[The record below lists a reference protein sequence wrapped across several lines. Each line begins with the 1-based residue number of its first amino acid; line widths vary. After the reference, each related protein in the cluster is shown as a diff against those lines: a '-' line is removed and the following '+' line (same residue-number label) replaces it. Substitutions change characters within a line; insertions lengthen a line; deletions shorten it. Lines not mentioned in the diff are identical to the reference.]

1 MPRKRVRVSETSF
14 ADKLHGADD
23 EPISHFFE
31 NNFEAKPV
39 WAGIYESVRDTVFP
53 PRLPPLE
60 LTSTPIPT
68 PDRMAAK
75 TNPWAIGTATI
86 ANGGILAMIFLMGL
100 GSTIN
105 HFPKSPVGIDVHLS
119 DFTLFASS
127 RAAARGGGGGGAN
140 DLTDPIAGRLP
151 KRESMPVTPPQ
162 VQLFENPKLAMDP
175 AIAVPLAIKL
185 PDDPSLL
192 NIGVHSSP
200 NVRLASNGP
209 GTRAGIGTGSDGG
222 DGPGKGPGYGP
233 GFERGT
239 GGMIYRAG
247 AGGVSNPILV
257 VAPEAEF
264 SDEARRSKYQGVC
277 VISVIVDSHGYPQNP
292 RVVQSLGMGL
302 DEKALA
308 AVQGYRFKPA
318 MKDGRPVAVMV
329 TVQVNF
335 RLF

>member
-1 MPRKRVRVSETSF
+1 M
-14 ADKLHGADD
+14 LHSADD
-23 EPISHFFE
+23 EPVSRYFE
-31 NNFEAKPV
+31 NSLEEKPI
-39 WAGIYESVRDTVFP
+39 WAGLYESVRDAVFP

-60 LTSTPIPT
+60 LTSTPIAT

-86 ANGGILAMIFLMGL
+86 ANGGILALIFLMGL
-100 GSTIN
+100 GSTMS
-105 HFPKSPVGIDVHLS
+105 HLPKSPVGIDIHLS
-119 DFTLFASS
+119 DFKLFAPS
-127 RAAARGGGGGGAN
+127 RAAAGGGGGGGAN
-140 DLTDPIAGRLP
+140 DLTDPIVGRTP
-151 KRESMPVTPPQ
+151 KQEITPVTPLQ
-162 VQLFENPKLAMDP
+162 VQRFENPKLAMDP
-175 AIAVPLAIKL
+175 AIAVPLLIKL
-185 PDDPSLL
+185 PDDPSLP

-200 NVRLASNGP
+200 NVTLASNGP
-209 GTRAGIGTGSDGG
+209 GTRGGTGTGSDGG

-233 GFERGT
+233 GFEGGT
-239 GGMIYRAG
+239 GGRIFKAG
-247 AGGVSNPILV
+247 VGGVSNPILV

-277 VISVIVDSHGYPQNP
+277 VISVIVDAHGYPQSL

-308 AVQGYRFKPA
+308 AVQGYRFKSA